1 MLGVSMKPTKHAC
14 QYLNIWKSRIKSDP
28 SVMFRAS
35 ALAQAGVNH
44 ILKLQENTV
53 KKAVNQ

>member
-1 MLGVSMKPTKHAC
+1 
-14 QYLNIWKSRIKSDP
+14 
-28 SVMFRAS
+28 MFRAS

>member
-1 MLGVSMKPTKHAC
+1 
-14 QYLNIWKSRIKSDP
+14 
-28 SVMFRAS
+28 MFRAS

-44 ILKLQENTV
+44 ILTLQKNTV